1 MFWCCILLTSFSFDI
16 GPYHIIDVVYLYIHF
31 AQLVLEELA
40 AGRHHHF
47 VHIDVVVL
55 GVGKKIKNI
64 EIF

>member
-1 MFWCCILLTSFSFDI
+1 MFWCCILLPSFLVYI
-16 GPYHIIDVVYLYIHF
+16 GPYHIIDVVHLYINF
-31 AQLVLEELA
+31 AELVLEELA
-40 AGRHHHF
+40 ARRHHHF

>member
-1 MFWCCILLTSFSFDI
+1 MSFINYHGINNLYTSNIL
-16 GPYHIIDVVYLYIHF
+16 HLYVNF
-31 AQLVLEELA
+31 AKLVLEELA